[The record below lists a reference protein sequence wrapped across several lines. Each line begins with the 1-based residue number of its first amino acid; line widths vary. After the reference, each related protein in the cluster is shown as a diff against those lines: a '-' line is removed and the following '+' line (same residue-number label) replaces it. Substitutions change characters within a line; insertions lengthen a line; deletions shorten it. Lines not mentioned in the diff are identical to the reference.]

1 MNVFFSAAYTCGGKP
16 MSLLNISGNAN
27 TTWLPF
33 TTTWTAN
40 RTNPMLIF
48 GFDASSSV
56 YFIIDDVS
64 IVDNMNTS
72 VQLLTNPSFDNSSS
86 GPIGWIPW
94 CSQTCTDGTAGN
106 VSSSGCRTSRCYI
119 GACGGASGVE
129 YLVQAF
135 PTIIG
140 RTYNIT
146 FWYQRVK
153 FGVSGGVVTLYAG
166 II

>member
-1 MNVFFSAAYTCGGKP
+1 MLFFSSAYTCGGKP
-16 MSLLNISGNAN
+16 MSLVNISGNPS
-27 TTWLPF
+27 TTWLPV

-48 GFDASSSV
+48 GFDGSSSV
-56 YFIIDDVS
+56 YFSLDDVS
-64 IVDNMNTS
+64 VVDNMNTS

-86 GPIGWIPW
+86 GAIGWTPW
-94 CSQTCTDGTAGN
+94 CSQTCTGGTGGN
-106 VSSSGCRTSRCYI
+106 VSSSGCRTSTCYR
-119 GACGGASGVE
+119 GACGGGGTD

-135 PTIIG
+135 SAIIA

-153 FGVSGGVVTLYAG
+153 FGGSGSAVTLYAG

>member
-1 MNVFFSAAYTCGGKP
+1 
-16 MSLLNISGNAN
+16 MSLANISGNAN

-56 YFIIDDVS
+56 YLVIDDVS

-72 VQLLTNPSFDNSSS
+72 AQLLTNPSFDNSSS
-86 GPIGWIPW
+86 SAVGWTPW
-94 CSQTCTDGTAGN
+94 CSQACSAGTAGN
-106 VSSSGCRTSRCYI
+106 VSISGCRTSRCYI
-119 GACGGASGVE
+119 GACAGSGVD
-129 YLVQAF
+129 YLVQGF
-135 PTIIG
+135 STTIG

-153 FGVSGGVVTLYAG
+153 FGASATVVTLYAG

>member
-1 MNVFFSAAYTCGGKP
+1 
-16 MSLLNISGNAN
+16 MSLANISGNPS

-48 GFDASSSV
+48 GFDASNAV
-56 YFIIDDVS
+56 YFLLDDVS
-64 IVDNMNTS
+64 VVDNMNTS

-86 GPIGWIPW
+86 GAIGWIPW
-94 CSQTCTDGTAGN
+94 CAQACFAGTAGN
-106 VSSSGCRTSRCYI
+106 VSSSGCRTSICYK
-119 GACGGASGVE
+119 GACYGGSVD
-129 YLVQAF
+129 YLAQAF
-135 PTIIG
+135 SAIIG

-153 FGVSGGVVTLYAG
+153 FGGSGTAVTLYAG